1 MENITKQSKK
11 QLTINFILTFA
22 LLVMLSLISF
32 YFLELSTLGFNRY
45 SVSIGPFLEEAF
57 KGGLVLL
64 ISLTILLRYPRLK
77 KKYSS
82 LKNLKK
88 TLNSKRYWFVL
99 GASIGLAIALW
110 EAFVEYSPG
119 LHRVIPSLNHICW
132 TATVGGG
139 IWISMREK
147 REWKLSKLMHPYI
160 AVVFLHILWN
170 YYAYLER
177 IRDSSEFILGGV
189 SFFLTLCVLFVVWKF
204 GK

>member
-11 QLTINFILTFA
+11 QLTINFILTLA
-22 LLVMLSLISF
+22 LLVTLSSISS
-32 YFLELSTLGFNRY
+32 LELSAIGFDRY

-57 KGGLVLL
+57 KGGAVFLL
-64 ISLTILLRYPRLK
+64 SLTILLGYPR
-77 KKYSS
+77 
-82 LKNLKK
+82 LKK
-88 TLNSKRYWFVL
+88 TLNSKRYWFLL

-110 EAFVEYSPG
+110 EAFAEYSPG

-147 REWKLSKLMHPYI
+147 REWKLLKLMRPYI

-170 YYAYLER
+170 YHAYL
-177 IRDSSEFILGGV
+177 DKNGGSEFILGGV
-189 SFFLTLCVLFVVWKF
+189 SFVLTLCALFIVWKF